1 MTNCIIVSIYKHTV
15 MDEMSRRKIPVHLL
29 MSVANGYACNMI
41 TVLYNWSCQT
51 ACLMLTYL
59 SRCSCFGS
67 KGKRQAHSLCL
78 SSYSVA
84 APAMGRLK
92 TVAFWDCF
100 KCCHR
105 GTTWPSCSMSA
116 MVRQHVCP
124 QSKRLGVF
132 ADCLSS
138 SSRVWG
144 VLLLLETILSLIWM
158 ITFI

>member
-1 MTNCIIVSIYKHTV
+1 MKRHQKKN
-15 MDEMSRRKIPVHLL
+15 PVHML

-41 TVLYNWSCQT
+41 TDLYNWSCQT

-59 SRCSCFGS
+59 SRRSCFGS
-67 KGKRQAHSLCL
+67 KGKRLAPSLCL
-78 SSYSVA
+78 SSYSAA
-84 APAMGRLK
+84 APPMGRLK

-100 KCCHR
+100 RCCHR

-116 MVRQHVCP
+116 MVPRHVCHR
-124 QSKRLGVF
+124 SKRLGVF
-132 ADCLSS
+132 AECFPS

-158 ITFI
+158 ISFI